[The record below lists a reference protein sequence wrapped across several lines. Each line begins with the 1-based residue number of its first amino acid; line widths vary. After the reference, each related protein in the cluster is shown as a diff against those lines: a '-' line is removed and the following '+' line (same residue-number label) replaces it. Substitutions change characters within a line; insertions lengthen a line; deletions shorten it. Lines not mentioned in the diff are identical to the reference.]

1 MVKPNAKYSTHFFPP
16 GATKNY
22 KRNRNSRYE
31 IIRKIVSLKIQANPL
46 MNFIIKLILSK
57 VALISCPHE
66 KVNRCLTDVNR
77 CLTDILKKE
86 NNINRYLT
94 NTENQFYKI
103 SVISIKY
110 RLSIGLYRLYRLN
123 IDLLRFLP

>member
-1 MVKPNAKYSTHFFPP
+1 
-16 GATKNY
+16 
-22 KRNRNSRYE
+22 
-31 IIRKIVSLKIQANPL
+31 

-110 RLSIGLYRLYRLN
+110 RLSIGY
-123 IDLLRFLP
+123 IS

>member
-1 MVKPNAKYSTHFFPP
+1 
-16 GATKNY
+16 
-22 KRNRNSRYE
+22 
-31 IIRKIVSLKIQANPL
+31 

-57 VALISCPHE
+57 VALIICPHE
-66 KVNRCLTDVNR
+66 KINRCLTDVNR

-110 RLSIGLYRLYRLN
+110 RLSIGLYRLYQLN
-123 IDLLRFLP
+123 IDLFRFLP